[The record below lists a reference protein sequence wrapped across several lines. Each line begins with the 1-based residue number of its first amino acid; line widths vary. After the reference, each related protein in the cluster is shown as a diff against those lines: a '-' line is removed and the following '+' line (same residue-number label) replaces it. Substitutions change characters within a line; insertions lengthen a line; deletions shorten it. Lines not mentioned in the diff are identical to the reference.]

1 MIGVMV
7 ARGGAMHVAR
17 NRRTYTAKSGEQR
30 VYESVLVRR
39 TYRDGA
45 KVRHETL
52 ANLSALPADA
62 VSAIEATLKG
72 ERLVPA
78 GQAVTITGSLPHGHV
93 AAVHAAAVQ
102 LGLPALLGPAG
113 RARDLALALII
124 SRVVEPGSKLSTLT
138 WWNDTTLGGD
148 LGVADVSTDDIY
160 AAMDWLE
167 DGQDAIEADLA
178 RRHLAPAANPS
189 RMALFDL
196 SSSWLEGSQCPL
208 AARGYSRDGKKG
220 KLQIEY
226 GLLTDPEGRPVA
238 VRVFPGNTGD
248 PSAFTAIADVVRN
261 KFGLAQMVMVG
272 DRGMITSARIAAL
285 NQLQDGTQRPA
296 ADAYGWITA
305 LRAPAIRKL
314 MADDGPLQLSLFD
327 QQDLAEITS
336 GDFPG
341 ERLIACR
348 NPVLAAD
355 RARTREDLL
364 AATEK
369 LLAPLITRVQAGRF
383 TGAGPIGMEV
393 GKVISRYK
401 TSKHFQVTIT
411 DTTLAIERRQDQ
423 IDAEAALDGFYV
435 LRTPIPAS
443 ELDAAAVVT
452 AYKNL
457 KYVERDFRHIKSDDL
472 DLRPVFH
479 RLEERVRAHVLICM
493 LACYLVWHLRRAW
506 APLTCT
512 DQDPPAPY
520 DPVGPAHRS
529 GRPGQSLLPA
539 RPGRAP
545 LPQLPRPA
553 RPPGHPSRNQVRF
566 AGTATVPML
575 AEPTSTQRQ
584 AFQLHRHRDPAHLEV
599 ATTPSGQCS
608 KAQLRPKTT
617 HRIGRNFVSIHGVA
631 VNWCQRTAGG
641 GGSQGLLAR
650 ASRMASSAVMPWVAA
665 ESR

>member
-1 MIGVMV
+1 
-7 ARGGAMHVAR
+7 
-17 NRRTYTAKSGEQR
+17 

-39 TYRDGA
+39 TYRDGG

-52 ANLSALPADA
+52 ANLSALPAEA

-78 GQAVTITGSLPHGHV
+78 GQAVRITASAPHGHV

-124 SRVVEPGSKLSTLT
+124 SRVVQPASKLSTLT
-138 WWNDTTLGGD
+138 WWSDTTLGAD
-148 LGVADVSTDDIY
+148 LGVAGASTDDIY

-167 DGQDAIEADLA
+167 HRQDTIEAELA
-178 RRHLAPAANPS
+178 RRHLGPEANPS
-189 RMALFDL
+189 KMALFDL
-196 SSSWLEGSQCPL
+196 SSSWMEGSHCPL

-226 GLLTDPEGRPVA
+226 GLLTDPAGRPVA
-238 VRVFPGNTGD
+238 VRVLPGGTGD
-248 PSAFTAIADVVRN
+248 PAAFTAIVDVVRE

-272 DRGMITSARIAAL
+272 DRGMITSARIQAM
-285 NQLQDGTQRPA
+285 NQRDDGTPRP
-296 ADAYGWITA
+296 DAYGWITA
-305 LRAPAIRKL
+305 LRAPAIKKL

-355 RARTREDLL
+355 RARKREDLL

-369 LLAPLITRVQAGRF
+369 LLAPITARVIAGRLA
-383 TGAGPIGMEV
+383 GAGKIGVEV

-401 TSKHFQVTIT
+401 TGKHFAVTIT
-411 DTTLAIERRQDQ
+411 DTTLTIERRQDQ

-435 LRTPIPAS
+435 LRTPVPAD
-443 ELDAAAVVT
+443 ELDASAVVT

-493 LACYLVWHLRRAW
+493 LACYLTWHLRRAW
-506 APLTCT
+506 APLTFT
-512 DQDPPAPY
+512 DQDPPQQ
-520 DPVGPAHRS
+520 DNPVT
-529 GRPGQSLLPA
+529 PA
-539 RPGRAP
+539 RRSAAAQAKASCQHDQAGQPYHSFRG
-545 LPQLPRPA
+545 LL
-553 RPPGHPSRNQVRF
+553 GHLATLTRNQVRYN
-566 AGTATVPML
+566 GTQVTIAML
-575 AEPTSTQRQ
+575 TEPTSIQRQ
-584 AFQLHRHRDPAHLEV
+584 AFQLL
-599 ATTPSGQCS
+599 G
-608 KAQLRPKTT
+608 
-617 HRIGRNFVSIHGVA
+617 
-631 VNWCQRTAGG
+631 
-641 GGSQGLLAR
+641 
-650 ASRMASSAVMPWVAA
+650 AA
-665 ESR
+665 IPLTLK

>member
-1 MIGVMV
+1 MAGTSGKV
-7 ARGGAMHVAR
+7 HVVR
-17 NRRTYTAKSGEQR
+17 VSKTGYVDKQGRRKDYTSA
-30 VYESVLVRR
+30 YLRR
-39 TYRDGA
+39 TYRDGGTV
-45 KVRHETL
+45 KNETV
-52 ANLSALPADA
+52 ANLSALPGHVIDLIDA
-62 VSAIEATLKG
+62 GLKG
-72 ERLVPA
+72 RQMVPA
-78 GQAVTITGSLPHGHV
+78 TGAVTITRSLPHGHV
-93 AAVHAAAVQ
+93 AAVHAMART

-113 RARDLALALII
+113 RQRDLALALII
-124 SRVVEPGSKLSTLT
+124 SRVVRPGSKLSTLT

-148 LGVADVSTDDIY
+148 LGVADASTDDIY

-167 DGQDAIEADLA
+167 HRQDAIEADLA
-178 RRHLAPAANPS
+178 RRHLAPQPNPS

-238 VRVFPGNTGD
+238 VRVFPGSTGD
-248 PSAFTAIADVVRN
+248 PSAFTEIADVLRD

-272 DRGMITSARIAAL
+272 DRGMITNARIAAL
-285 NQLQDGTQRPA
+285 NQLEDGTQRP
-296 ADAYGWITA
+296 DAYGWITA
-305 LRAPAIRKL
+305 LRAPAIKKL

-336 GDFPG
+336 PDYPG

-369 LLAPLITRVQAGRF
+369 LLAPILARVQAWLA
-383 TGAGPIGMEV
+383 GAGPIGVEV

-401 TSKHFQVTIT
+401 TGKHFAVTIT
-411 DTTLAIERRQDQ
+411 DTTLAVTRKQDQ

-435 LRTPIPAS
+435 LRTPVPAD
-443 ELDAAAVVT
+443 ELDASGVVT

-493 LACYLVWHLRRAW
+493 LACYLTWHLRRAW
-506 APLTCT
+506 APLTFT
-512 DQDPPAPY
+512 DQDPPQQDNSVAPARRSAAAQAKASCQY
-520 DPVGPAHRS
+520 DPAGQPYRS
-529 GRPGQSLLPA
+529 FRGLLEHLA
-539 RPGRAP
+539 T
-545 LPQLPRPA
+545 LT
-553 RPPGHPSRNQVRF
+553 RNQVRY
-566 AGTATVPML
+566 AGTQVSIPML
-575 AEPTSTQRQ
+575 TEPTSTQRQ
-584 AFQLHRHRDPAHLEV
+584 AFD
-599 ATTPSGQCS
+599 
-608 KAQLRPKTT
+608 
-617 HRIGRNFVSIHGVA
+617 
-631 VNWCQRTAGG
+631 
-641 GGSQGLLAR
+641 LLGA
-650 ASRMASSAVMPWVAA
+650 PIPLTLK
-665 ESR
+665 